1 MLPRHG
7 NSLPRSLTARLM
19 AEAVVLDGEPNA
31 ADPEVSLGMG
41 PLIEKGLQ
49 HKAA

>member
-1 MLPRHG
+1 MPSSEPSWCRC
-7 NSLPRSLTARLM
+7 SFAWM
-19 AEAVVLDGEPNA
+19 AKAVVLDGEPNA